1 MKDVFTTRLKKS
13 INERGLSQRMLATL
27 IGTTEQSV
35 SRWVRGNRTPDVD
48 ALYKMCKALD
58 VSADYLLGLSEE
70 NEGIYRVKYE
80 RIKGKVEAIRTRCTP
95 GAEEYFDK
103 NQLGLLKIVPISNDN
118 VLWQKLF
125 SLQDKLNRIG
135 GILSEPDRKGTD
147 GAVEPE
153 KAGRDTAGGNQE
165 TV

>member
-13 INERGLSQRMLATL
+13 INERGLTQRMLATL

-35 SRWVRGNRTPDVD
+35 SRWANGNRTPNADM
-48 ALYKMCKALD
+48 LYRMCKALD

-80 RIKGKVEAIRTRCTP
+80 RLKGKVEAIRTRCTP
-95 GAEEYFDK
+95 GAEDYFDK
-103 NQLGLLKIVPISNDN
+103 NKLGLLKIVQISNDN

-147 GAVEPE
+147 GDVEPE
-153 KAGRDTAGGNQE
+153 KEGGDTAGGNQE

>member
-1 MKDVFTTRLKKS
+1 MKDTFTTRLKKS

-58 VSADYLLGLSEE
+58 VSADYLLGLSDERANNMEKLKAELLDKIKKLWEE
-70 NEGIYRVKYE
+70 NNGG
-80 RIKGKVEAIRTRCTP
+80 KGK
-95 GAEEYFDK
+95 
-103 NQLGLLKIVPISNDN
+103 
-118 VLWQKLF
+118 
-125 SLQDKLNRIG
+125 
-135 GILSEPDRKGTD
+135 D
-147 GAVEPE
+147 GAVESE
-153 KAGRDTAGGNQE
+153 KAGGDTAGGNQE